1 METGSSALLSKGKKR
16 FCWESKGSR
25 KKGKSIRKVTL
36 SAPGLDSFWHL
47 YEFRIVV
54 EVVCWKES
62 RKRMG
67 SLKGTLEDL
76 PAMKWWCHGQRDKKL
91 PGFSGGIPSSSQEMP
106 RSSSVWPR
114 TRVLFD
120 SRLTVDIGDIVTT

>member
-54 EVVCWKES
+54 EVVCWEGKQ
-62 RKRMG
+62 KKDG
-67 SLKGTLEDL
+67 LLK
-76 PAMKWWCHGQRDKKL
+76 
-91 PGFSGGIPSSSQEMP
+91 S
-106 RSSSVWPR
+106 
-114 TRVLFD
+114 
-120 SRLTVDIGDIVTT
+120 